1 MLLKLDIARAFDS
14 VSWPFLLQL
23 LQHLGFGP
31 RWREWISMLLST
43 ASTRVLINGHPGPP
57 IDHAHG
63 LRQGDPVSPMLFTL
77 VIDVL
82 NSMLLR
88 AVELGL
94 LHRLTTRHAASSISL
109 YADDVVLFI
118 KPTLADLS
126 FVVEALSI
134 FGEASG
140 LKVNFQK
147 YNLLP
152 INLSNQDTQSMA
164 NLLGCAVGTFP
175 FTYLGAPLSFNKP
188 RM

>member
-63 LRQGDPVSPMLFTL
+63 LRQGNPVSPMLFTL

-94 LHRLTTRHAASSISL
+94 LHRLTNHHAASSISL
-109 YADDVVLFI
+109 YADDVVIFCH
-118 KPTLADLS
+118 PDSHDLATVRRLLH
-126 FVVEALSI
+126 V
-134 FGEASG
+134 FGLASG
-140 LKVNFQK
+140 LQTNFDK
-147 YNLLP
+147 CSATP
-152 INLSNQDTQSMA
+152 IQCTDDHMA
-164 NLLGCAVGTFP
+164 TIAAEMQCPVTHFP
-175 FTYLGAPLSFNKP
+175 ITYLRLPLS
-188 RM
+188 

>member
-1 MLLKLDIARAFDS
+1 MLLKLDIARAFDC

-23 LQHLGFGP
+23 LHLLGFGP

-94 LHRLTTRHAASSISL
+94 LRRLTTCHAASSMSL
-109 YADDVVLFI
+109 YTDDVVIFCH
-118 KPTLADLS
+118 PDSHDLAMVHRLLH
-126 FVVEALSI
+126 V
-134 FGEASG
+134 FGLASG
-140 LKVNFQK
+140 MQTNFDKCSATIQCIDDHIATIAAEMQCPVAHF
-147 YNLLP
+147 P
-152 INLSNQDTQSMA
+152 I
-164 NLLGCAVGTFP
+164 
-175 FTYLGAPLSFNKP
+175 TYLGLPLS
-188 RM
+188 